1 MVRPHQQ
8 SIRNPAVRLWQRRD
22 ARTTERD
29 GSGQVRAAPTEGA
42 KADEKLSRVLLVMTI
57 SRPTRRPA
65 SDDRAPQR
73 RPAAWDKYRE
83 ARARFVDTAGRQHR
97 IWMNVPTSPKVASL

>member
-1 MVRPHQQ
+1 V
-8 SIRNPAVRLWQRRD
+8 
-22 ARTTERD
+22 RD
-29 GSGQVRAAPTEGA
+29 GRPGVRVGDEPRTGGPYDEGA